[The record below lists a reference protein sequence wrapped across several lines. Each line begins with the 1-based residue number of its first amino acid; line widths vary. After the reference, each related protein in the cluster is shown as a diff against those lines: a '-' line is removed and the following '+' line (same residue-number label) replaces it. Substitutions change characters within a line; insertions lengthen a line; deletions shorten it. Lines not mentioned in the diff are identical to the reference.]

1 MTTDRIRMPWRMMM
15 NSRGT
20 SVSIWS
26 ATSPRDRMPHRIAA
40 KMMAIGL
47 FCPRNA
53 TAIPVKP
60 SCAM

>member
-1 MTTDRIRMPWRMMM
+1 MIT

-26 ATSPRDRMPHRIAA
+26 AVSPLERSAHSIAA
-40 KMMAIGL
+40 NTIPIGL

-60 SCAM
+60 SCAS